1 MGGCCGE
8 GIPSCERVFD
18 RKTADHDLRELRRK
32 GAPWATR
39 ELIDELA
46 SGLDLAGATVLDV
59 GAGVGAVHL
68 TLLARGAA
76 SAVDVDG
83 SGAYVAV
90 AREEAERAGF
100 GDRVR
105 HVLGDLTLVAPT
117 LEPADLVA
125 LDRVVCCY
133 GDMASLLTAAS
144 TLARR
149 RLGLVYPR
157 DRWWI
162 RAGTAIGN
170 VVMFRRSAG
179 YRMRVHRVTAIA
191 ALLEAAGFARVAGR
205 DGRLWRVETWD
216 RVGPF
221 ARDRVGDGAGMATS

>member
-18 RKTADHDLRELRRK
+18 RKTADHDVRDFRRK

-39 ELIDELA
+39 ALIDELA
-46 SGLDLAGATVLDV
+46 SGLDLAGTTVLDV

-68 TLLARGAA
+68 ELLARGAA

-90 AREEAERAGF
+90 AREEAERAGLA
-100 GDRVR
+100 DRVR
-105 HVLGDLTLVAPT
+105 HVVGDLTLVAPT
-117 LEPADLVA
+117 LERADVVA

-133 GDMASLLTAAS
+133 GDVVSLLTTAS

-162 RAGTAIGN
+162 RAGSAVGN
-170 VVMFRRSAG
+170 LVMYRRSAG
-179 YRMRVHRVTAIA
+179 YQMRVHRVAAMA
-191 ALLEAAGFARVAGR
+191 ALLEAAGFTRLAGR
-205 DGRLWRVETWD
+205 DGRVWRVETWE
-216 RVGPF
+216 RVS
-221 ARDRVGDGAGMATS
+221 AASVAT

>member
-18 RKTADHDLRELRRK
+18 RKTAEDDLRDFRRK
-32 GAPWATR
+32 GAPWSTR

-46 SGLDLAGATVLDV
+46 SGLDLGGATVLDV

-68 TLLARGAA
+68 ELLARGAA

-90 AREEAERAGF
+90 AREEAGRHGF
-100 GDRVR
+100 GERVR
-105 HVLGDLTLVAPT
+105 HVVGDLTLVAPT

-133 GDMASLLTAAS
+133 GDVASLLAAAS

-162 RAGTAIGN
+162 RAGSAVGN
-170 VVMFRRSAG
+170 LVMYRRSAG
-179 YRMRVHRVTAIA
+179 YQMRVHRVAAMA
-191 ALLEAAGFARVAGR
+191 ALLEAAGFTRLAGR
-205 DGRLWRVETWD
+205 DGRVWRVETWE
-216 RVGPF
+216 RVK
-221 ARDRVGDGAGMATS
+221 AASVAT

>member
-1 MGGCCGE
+1 MGGCCNE

-18 RKTADHDLRELRRK
+18 RQTADRDLRDFRRN

-59 GAGVGAVHL
+59 GAGIGAVHL
-68 TLLARGAA
+68 GLLARGAA

-90 AREEAERAGF
+90 AREEAERAGLAE
-100 GDRVR
+100 RVR

-133 GDMASLLTAAS
+133 GDMASLLTTAS

-162 RAGTAIGN
+162 RAGAAVGN
-170 VVMFRRSAG
+170 LVMFRRSAG
-179 YRMRVHRVTAIA
+179 YRMRVHRVTAMA

-216 RVGPF
+216 RVGVVV
-221 ARDRVGDGAGMATS
+221 AR

>member
-1 MGGCCGE
+1 MAGCCGE

-18 RKTADHDLRELRRK
+18 RRTAERDLREFRRK

-46 SGLDLAGATVLDV
+46 SGIDLAGATVLDV
-59 GAGVGAVHL
+59 GAGIGAVHL
-68 TLLARGAA
+68 GLLARGAA
-76 SAVDVDG
+76 RAVDVDG
-83 SGAYVAV
+83 SAAYVV
-90 AREEAERAGF
+90 AARDEAERRGL

-105 HVLGDLTLVAPT
+105 HVLGDLAIVAPT

-133 GDMASLLTAAS
+133 GDVASLLGAAAA
-144 TLARR
+144 LARR

-162 RAGTAIGN
+162 RVGATLAN
-170 VVMFRRSAG
+170 LVMFRRSAG
-179 YRMRVHRVTAIA
+179 YRMRVHRASTMAG
-191 ALLEAAGFARVAGR
+191 LLRAAGFAPETGR
-205 DGRLWRVETWD
+205 DGRLWRVETWA
-216 RVGPF
+216 RSSPV
-221 ARDRVGDGAGMATS
+221 ARDRVVDDASPVTS

>member
-18 RKTADHDLRELRRK
+18 RETADRDVRDFRRK
-32 GAPWATR
+32 GAPWSTR

-46 SGLDLAGATVLDV
+46 SGVDLAGATVLDV

-68 TLLARGAA
+68 ELLARGAA
-76 SAVDVDG
+76 RAVDVDG
-83 SGAYVAV
+83 AGAYVAV
-90 AREEAERAGF
+90 ARKEAERAGVA
-100 GDRVR
+100 DRVE
-105 HVLGDLTLVAPT
+105 HVVGDLTLVAPT
-117 LEPADLVA
+117 LAMADLVA

-144 TLARR
+144 TLARA

-162 RAGTAIGN
+162 RAGAAIGN
-170 VVMFRRSAG
+170 LVMFRRSSG
-179 YRMRVHRVTAIA
+179 YQMRVHRVAAMT

-205 DGRLWRVETWD
+205 DGRLWRVETWA
-216 RVGPF
+216 RVG
-221 ARDRVGDGAGMATS
+221 AAAAS

>member
-8 GIPSCERVFD
+8 GIPACERVFD
-18 RKTADHDLRELRRK
+18 RQTADRDVRDFRRN

-39 ELIDELA
+39 ELIEELA
-46 SGLDLAGATVLDV
+46 SGLDLAGGTVLDV

-68 TLLARGAA
+68 TLLGRGAA

-90 AREEAERAGF
+90 AREEAERAGL

-105 HVLGDLTLVAPT
+105 HVLGDLTIVAPA
-117 LEPADLVA
+117 LEPADIVA

-162 RAGTAIGN
+162 RAGAAVGN
-170 VVMFRRSAG
+170 LVMFRRSAG
-179 YRMRVHRVTAIA
+179 YRMRVHRVTAMA

-205 DGRLWRVETWD
+205 NGRLWRVETWD
-216 RVGPF
+216 RVGLF
-221 ARDRVGDGAGMATS
+221 ARDRVGGGAGLVTS

>member
-18 RKTADHDLRELRRK
+18 RETADHDLRDLRRK

-90 AREEAERAGF
+90 AREEAERTGLA
-100 GDRVR
+100 DRVQ
-105 HVLGDLTLVAPT
+105 HVVGDLTLVAPT
-117 LEPADLVA
+117 LEPADVVA

-133 GDMASLLTAAS
+133 GDMASLLMAAS

-157 DRWWI
+157 ERWWI
-162 RAGTAIGN
+162 RAGAAIGN
-170 VVMFRRSAG
+170 LAMFRRPAG
-179 YRMRVHRVTAIA
+179 YRMRVHRAAAVA
-191 ALLEAAGFARVAGR
+191 ALLGAAGLATVAHR
-205 DGRLWRVETWD
+205 DGRVWRVETWE
-216 RVGPF
+216 RVGAAVAP
-221 ARDRVGDGAGMATS
+221 